1 MKEYTVNI
9 KQAHAGTF
17 KVSMQ
22 DHYGNGGA
30 VYEMSVEAALNY
42 AKEWF
47 AKAEERQHT
56 KNVMGKAIAEC
67 IKLDK
72 KAGITSEYRDC
83 LD

>member
-1 MKEYTVNI
+1 MKEFTVNI
-9 KQAHAGTF
+9 KEAHAGTF
-17 KVSMQ
+17 KVSMS
-22 DHYGNGGA
+22 DHNGNSGA

-47 AKAEERQHT
+47 AKAEERQQA
-56 KNVMGKAIAEC
+56 KYVMSKAIAQC

-72 KAGITSEYRDC
+72 QAGITTKYRDC